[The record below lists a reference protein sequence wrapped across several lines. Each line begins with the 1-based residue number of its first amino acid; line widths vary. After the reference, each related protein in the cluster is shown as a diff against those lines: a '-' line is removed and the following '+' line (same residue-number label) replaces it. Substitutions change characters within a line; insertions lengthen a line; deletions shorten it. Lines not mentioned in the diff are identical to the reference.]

1 MQLDYGTNKT
11 VGLAAMVE
19 YARTQGG
26 QSYERYLQKVRG
38 MTFKQFVNSG
48 EGLENASNYGF
59 APIDAVRERISW
71 TTLRKKFSVSDLVQ
85 WGMSFETAV
94 KVGLKPSQIGGGK
107 GFSVLK
113 NMNATEEQ
121 LKAFLYNFDAIKTSS
136 LTPSHLKEAGFSFQD
151 LLTSGC
157 SAKNMRQLE
166 GFDIKSLVLA
176 FKPTAKQWLE
186 ADFTDEVVKKAGWDG
201 SLYRRF
207 VSSQT
212 CSLRDDEVMLV
223 GSPVTAKKGM
233 SAAQAV
239 VPPRP
244 EDMHD
249 RPLGSLLEGSKALNF
264 KLNINS

>member
-19 YARTQGG
+19 YARKQGG

-38 MTFKQFVNSG
+38 MTFKQFISGG

-107 GFSVLK
+107 GFSVLQE
-113 NMNATEEQ
+113 MGATDEQ

-166 GFDIKSLVLA
+166 GFDIKSIVLA
-176 FKPTAKQWLE
+176 FQPSAKQWLE

-223 GSPVTAKKGM
+223 GSPVAKKGM
-233 SAAQAV
+233 SAARAV

-244 EDMHD
+244 EEMHD

-264 KLNINS
+264 KLNINA